1 MYTPHSHQLKGTAG
15 RRASGAAR
23 RAFTIV
29 EVMIVLAI
37 ILILATL
44 VAVNL
49 RGSSKDAKLGA
60 AKIGMRALDKAL
72 ERFNDKFGRY
82 PTDEEGLAV
91 LWDKSKLQVE
101 NESDAAKWERLVDRA
116 EDAEKDPWGTP
127 WGYRQ
132 KDESGD
138 GSEDIFDLYSFGP
151 DRQDGTEDD
160 IHNRAKSGESGS
172 GAPSDSG
179 ASSGG

>member
-1 MYTPHSHQLKGTAG
+1 MFDQPS
-15 RRASGAAR
+15 RRSAFVSAAR
-23 RAFTIV
+23 AQRAFTIV

-49 RGSSKDAKLGA
+49 KGSSKDAKLGA

-82 PTDEEGLAV
+82 PTDEEGLSV

-101 NESDAAKWERLVDRA
+101 NESDSAKWERLVDRA
-116 EDAEKDPWGTP
+116 EDSEKDPWGTP

-160 IHNRAKSGESGS
+160 IHNRAKMTEGGS
-172 GAPSDSG
+172 PSDSG
-179 ASSGG
+179 SAAPTGG

>member
-1 MYTPHSHQLKGTAG
+1 MFDQPS
-15 RRASGAAR
+15 RRSTLASAAR
-23 RAFTIV
+23 RGFTIV

-49 RGSSKDAKLGA
+49 KGSSKDAKLGA

-72 ERFNDKFGRY
+72 ERFQDKFGRY
-82 PTDEEGLAV
+82 PTDEEGLSV

-101 NESDAAKWERLVDRA
+101 NEADSAKWERLVDRA
-116 EDAEKDPWGTP
+116 EDSEKDPWGTP

-160 IHNRAKSGESGS
+160 IHNRAKMTDGN
-172 GAPSDSG
+172 AP
-179 ASSGG
+179 SSGGSTAPTGG